1 MAKEDKTPTATTT
14 AVAAAVAAATAAP
27 KEGDVILKDEPIAPI
42 DAVEPE
48 PEPEPD
54 WTPPVIDE
62 VGPVTEQP
70 VTPTPTEPTEP
81 APGPDVSLEV
91 EKGEASLDEVPNVV
105 PGPEMV
111 ADGGSA
117 VTNIM
122 LRRIEKHLRHL
133 KGEVGFASIE
143 EQRLEQVSFIE
154 TVGESTSLDFE
165 KFKIVTDALIRMIV
179 DNKELFRSG
188 EALRFLKNLQ
198 GHYSQQSVN
207 RYTDYV
213 TFLTKI
219 AVNWTNRARL
229 RQQTDIATV
238 IADLREVGKQ
248 NVTMYFNTLVA
259 AR

>member
-1 MAKEDKTPTATTT
+1 MAKEEKTPTATTT
-14 AVAAAVAAATAAP
+14 AVATAVATATAAA
-27 KEGDVILKDEPIAPI
+27 KEGEVILKDEPIAPI
-42 DAVEPE
+42 DVVEPE

-54 WTPPVIDE
+54 WVPPAIDE

-70 VTPTPTEPTEP
+70 ETPVTTDPTAP
-81 APGPDVSLEV
+81 APGPDVSLEP
-91 EKGEASLDEVPNVV
+91 EKGEASLDEVPARVE
-105 PGPEMV
+105 GPDMV
-111 ADGGSA
+111 DNGGSA

-133 KGEVGFASIE
+133 KGEIGFASIE

-154 TVGESTSLDFE
+154 TVGSSTSLDFE
-165 KFKIVTDALIRMIV
+165 KFKIVTDALVRMIA

-188 EALRFLKNLQ
+188 EGLRFLKNLQ
-198 GHYSQQSVN
+198 GEYSQQSIN
-207 RYTDYV
+207 RYTDYM

-248 NVTMYFNTLVA
+248 NVTMYFNALVA